1 MEHDEYAEDDAAF
14 LRHLDSLGVP
24 HPYASR
30 RVEPL
35 GLDRNTQEGALLAFS
50 NALRPEVR
58 AHRVVAAVL
67 LVAFALPVL
76 FTVLRVLGV
85 LLRLLVG

>member
-1 MEHDEYAEDDAAF
+1 
-14 LRHLDSLGVP
+14 
-24 HPYASR
+24 
-30 RVEPL
+30 VEPL

-58 AHRVVAAVL
+58 AHRVVAAGL

>member
-1 MEHDEYAEDDAAF
+1 VDHEEYAEDEAAF
-14 LRHLDSLGVP
+14 VQHLDSLGVP

-30 RVEPL
+30 RTEPL

-50 NALRPEVR
+50 SALRPEVR
-58 AHRVVAAVL
+58 AHRIVAAVL
-67 LVAFALPVL
+67 LVVFALPVV

-85 LLRLLVG
+85 LVRALAP